1 MLLVGDL
8 RFLCSL
14 VVVVVGWLL
23 ARWKWR
29 RWVARN
35 AEIRRRMALAREESD
50 RIEFE
55 AAAGYSSYGPAPA
68 AEPVAEEHVIGWG
81 WSPGRS
87 PSQQQCEVCFRPTTK
102 LCKQCKAVRYCSK
115 KCQTIHWLQGHK
127 DECRSVTT
135 CQNIDKGVHSCSEE
149 FKKDEIQSSQNVIGI
164 EGTHTTESV
173 ESASGERMFSSPF
186 PHLPSKN
193 NETEKEA
200 SQVLKR
206 TDIDVKASVH
216 SPPDEFSSSSSST
229 DMSVAS
235 DSNLKNSNRSE
246 GQSTF
251 TNVESMKPLLSEQPS
266 TTNPKYGMAASSF
279 SNQLKS
285 GCIQTDEKSEF
296 STSSGCTAADSQ
308 HSLLEM
314 STSSSDFW
322 GGTVESIRSKTDALD
337 EFADVNM
344 SNSRS
349 SCIPSSGR
357 INVHVKVLGS
367 DMNRVMADDTCP
379 VPSVPKAST
388 LSEVCEDGL
397 KFRGPLSLSCK
408 LPGQHGVSNASS
420 ECSPKEEAKL
430 SSSDAC
436 QAHISGGHVPR
447 KHAINISSLQYSA
460 CKQLDHEIDL
470 TNGILD
476 AKKCQQNDSLRLRSS
491 DAHLSSSTVTRKPAV
506 LNVKSVESECA
517 HRDGACSLDSSGHVP
532 CARSGTNPSERRVMD
547 QFRPSNFIRQGTLGA
562 GNGITRYEGS
572 FPYELFVKLYTWKER
587 ELCPSG
593 LINCGNSCYANAIL
607 QCLTF
612 TPPLTAYFLQGF
624 HAKTCQKKE
633 WCFTC
638 EFEMLVKKAKEGN
651 SPLSPSRL
659 MSQMQRLGSHM
670 GNGKQEDAHE
680 FLRCAI
686 DAMQFVCLKEVGV
699 HVAGSLDEE
708 TTLLGLTFG
717 GYLQSKIECM
727 GCGGT
732 SKQHERI
739 MDLTVEIGGEI
750 ETLEDSLTL
759 FTRSEILDGENKY
772 YCRRCN
778 SYEQA
783 EKKLRV
789 SEAPNVLTIALKRF
803 QLGTFGKLN
812 KAVKF
817 PEVLNLAPYMS
828 GTSDKCPI
836 YQLYGIVVHLDVMNS
851 AVSGHYVCYIK
862 NNEGRWFKADDRM
875 VRAVEL
881 ENVLSQEAYMLFYAR
896 CSPRAP
902 RLLRSSIIHRDPRK
916 AKNPSLKFKSHPAEP
931 WDVSGRTKP
940 CNRRSHQSHHPT
952 RSNSEDDSSSS
963 SSESSSSLFSEVAS
977 HSTDSSHSE
986 CSSTNESSD
995 QTLGETGNFWNNAPS
1010 PSSFSFTLHSRHS
1023 PLGDL
1028 DRYSSDA
1035 ETGSSCSINI

>member
-14 VVVVVGWLL
+14 VVVVVGWFL

-50 RIEFE
+50 RIELE
-55 AAAGYSSYGPAPA
+55 AAAGYSSYGPVLA
-68 AEPVAEEHVIGWG
+68 AEPLADELVVGLG
-81 WSPGRS
+81 RSPGRS
-87 PSQQQCEVCFRPTTK
+87 PPQHQCEVCFSPTTTR
-102 LCKQCKAVRYCSK
+102 CKQCKAVRYCSR

-127 DECRSVTT
+127 EECHSFTT
-135 CQNIDKGVHSCSEE
+135 YQNIDKGVHSYSKE
-149 FKKDEIQSSQNVIGI
+149 FKQDGIQSSQNYIEI
-164 EGTHTTESV
+164 EGTRTTESV
-173 ESASGERMFSSPF
+173 ESSSGEQTFSSPILN
-186 PHLPSKN
+186 LPSKN
-193 NETEKEA
+193 NESEKETT
-200 SQVLKR
+200 QVWKR
-206 TDIDVKASVH
+206 TDINGKALVNSL
-216 SPPDEFSSSSSST
+216 PDECYSSTSST

-235 DSNLKNSNRSE
+235 DSNLNDSNRSE

-251 TNVESMKPLLSEQPS
+251 TNVESMSPFLSQQPRM
-266 TTNPKYGMAASSF
+266 TNPKYGR
-279 SNQLKS
+279 
-285 GCIQTDEKSEF
+285 
-296 STSSGCTAADSQ
+296 TAAGSQ
-308 HSLLEM
+308 HSLPEM

-322 GGTVESIRSKTDALD
+322 GGTLEPIRSKTDGLD
-337 EFADVNM
+337 KFGEVNM
-344 SNSRS
+344 SNSGS
-349 SCIPSSGR
+349 SSTPSSGE
-357 INVHVKVLGS
+357 INVHVKVLGA
-367 DMNRVMADDTCP
+367 DMNRVREDDTCP
-379 VPSVPKAST
+379 VTSVPEAST
-388 LSEVCEDGL
+388 LSEVCEEGL
-397 KFRGPLSLSCK
+397 KFSGPLSLS
-408 LPGQHGVSNASS
+408 GNS
-420 ECSPKEEAKL
+420 ECSAKEEAQL

-436 QAHISGGHVPR
+436 QAHISEEHVPS
-447 KHAINISSLQYSA
+447 KHAINISSLQSSA
-460 CKQLDHEIDL
+460 CKQLDHETDL
-470 TNGILD
+470 TNGVLD
-476 AKKCQQNDSLRLRSS
+476 AKKCQQNDSVRLRSS
-491 DAHLSSSTVTRKPAV
+491 DAHLSSSTCIRKPAV
-506 LNVKSVESECA
+506 LNVKSIESECA
-517 HRDGACSLDSSGHVP
+517 HRDGACSLDSSGHLP
-532 CARSGTNPSERRVMD
+532 CAKSGTDPSARRVMD
-547 QFRPSNFIRQGTLGA
+547 QFRASNFTRHGTLGA
-562 GNGITRYEGS
+562 ENGITRYEGL

-624 HAKTCQKKE
+624 HEKACQKKE

-638 EFEMLVKKAKEGN
+638 EFEMLVKKAKEGKF
-651 SPLSPSRL
+651 PVSPSRI
-659 MSQMQRLGSHM
+659 MSHMQHIGSHM
-670 GNGKQEDAHE
+670 GSGKQEDAHE

-686 DAMQFVCLKEVGV
+686 DAMQFVCLKEAGV
-699 HVAGSLDEE
+699 HVAGGSLDEE

-732 SKQHERI
+732 FKQHERI

-750 ETLEDSLTL
+750 ETLEDSLSL
-759 FTRSEILDGENKY
+759 FTRSEMLDGENKY
-772 YCRRCN
+772 HCRRCN

-862 NNEGRWFKADDRM
+862 NNEGRWFKADDSM
-875 VRAVEL
+875 VRAVDL

-902 RLLRSSIIHRDPRK
+902 RLIRSSIIPRDTRK
-916 AKNPSLKFKSHPAEP
+916 AKTPSLKFKSHAAE
-931 WDVSGRTKP
+931 WDVSVRTKP
-940 CNRRSHQSHHPT
+940 CNHRSHQSHHPT
-952 RSNSEDDSSSS
+952 RSKSEDDISSS
-963 SSESSSSLFSEVAS
+963 SSESTSSFFSEVAS
-977 HSTDSSHSE
+977 HSTESSRSE
-986 CSSTNESSD
+986 SSSTNDSFD
-995 QTLGETGNFWNNAPS
+995 QILGETGNFWNNTPS
-1010 PSSFSFTLHSRHS
+1010 PSSSPFTLHSRHS

-1035 ETGSSCSINI
+1035 ETGSSCSIII